1 MGLIYPLDFDT
12 YDLAS
17 MTRSSR
23 GLGHWPFT
31 PATRVRIPYGSPYFF
46 KSAFHDYS
54 IFLRNVALSLVMRLI
69 FSASI
74 LASVRYGIPILGF
87 DRNFS

>member
-1 MGLIYPLDFDT
+1 MPIMGLIYPLDFDT

-31 PATRVRIPYGSPYFF
+31 PATRVRIPYGSPSFF
-46 KSAFHDYS
+46 KLAFSRLLYL
-54 IFLRNVALSLVMRLI
+54 FEERCAVAGDAVDFFRVH
-69 FSASI
+69 FGQ
-74 LASVRYGIPILGF
+74 RPI
-87 DRNFS
+87 RHPNPWV